1 MNVNFNTA
9 RGPNLSLEQMPTIAS
24 LLLLYLIVITFDVL
38 PKV

>member
-9 RGPNLSLEQMPTIAS
+9 SEPNLSLEQMPTIVS
-24 LLLLYLIVITFDVL
+24 LLLLYWIVITFDVL

>member
-1 MNVNFNTA
+1 MNVNFSTA

-24 LLLLYLIVITFDVL
+24 LLLYLIVITFDVL